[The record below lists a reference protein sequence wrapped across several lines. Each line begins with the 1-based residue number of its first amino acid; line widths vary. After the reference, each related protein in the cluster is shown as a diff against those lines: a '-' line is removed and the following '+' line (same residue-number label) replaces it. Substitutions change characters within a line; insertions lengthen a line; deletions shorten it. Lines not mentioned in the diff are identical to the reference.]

1 MSPKGL
7 FHKIRKKADKEFAA
21 EITAEAKA
29 EKEALKEQKRQQE
42 KQQAIAEYKE
52 KRTLTVEKFFEI
64 SGLSMP
70 ENLSDISHTL
80 IDQFTADP
88 ARLTESSIFMYWG
101 GPQSKKYTSDALA
114 EAAKKNCL
122 LIITDTPCDY
132 PRSLLIEDSHTEES
146 PICTAYIN
154 ASHYI
159 RSLHKAKVIA
169 ITGSVGKT
177 STKEMVESVLR
188 AHYRQPL
195 VSKGNNNSMFS
206 VTRNI
211 QSLKRFHN
219 VYLQEVGANSPRTV
233 EISARQLEA
242 DMVLYTNI
250 GHSHIE
256 SYGSREALINDKLSL
271 SNYGKPGGIA
281 FINYD
286 DTVLMSYPFKQ
297 RTITY
302 SLRAE
307 GADYYADHIK
317 KSGIGYDFDIVSK
330 NSEGESFKTA
340 ARVNALGE
348 HNILN
353 GIAAFAIGR
362 ALKISDEEIVKG
374 IAAYRPS
381 GMRQNLI
388 DIGPYHIFADC
399 YNSSLIAIDNTLG
412 AMDQMDIPADGG
424 RKIAVLGDV
433 LELGNISEETH
444 REIGRTVVS
453 HNVDLLLGFGKDMA
467 FACEEALASG
477 KDARFFSE
485 RSLLE
490 DEIRQEITP
499 ADIILF
505 KASHGINI
513 GATMD
518 RLFGTDINE
527 STQIGHKMF
536 YLKTEG
542 DFEFYIFDCSAS
554 VKRYLGSDENP
565 KVPAYVKA
573 APFSAGGADGAGGVS
588 EELMLPVE
596 KIGKTAFRGMNHVKT
611 VTLPEGIIRIR
622 DGAFKGSGLTGLSAP
637 YSLLS
642 IGNEAFADCPEL
654 ERVILPETIL
664 QIGEKVLENSPRSVL
679 EYK

>member
-7 FHKIRKKADKEFAA
+7 FSKIRRKFDKEYA
-21 EITAEAKA
+21 EEMLTEAKA
-29 EKEALKEQKRQQE
+29 EKEALKEQERQQ
-42 KQQAIAEYKE
+42 KRQQAIAEYKE

-70 ENLSDISHTL
+70 ENLSDISRRV

-88 ARLTESSIFMYWG
+88 ARLTEASIFMYWG

-114 EAAKKNCL
+114 EAAEKNCL

-132 PRSLLIEDSHTEES
+132 PRSLLIEDSHAEES

-154 ASHYI
+154 ASHCI
-159 RSLHKAKVIA
+159 KNLHKAKVIA

-219 VYLQEVGANSPRTV
+219 VYLQEVGANSPGTV
-233 EISARQLEA
+233 EISARQLKA

-256 SYGSREALINDKLSL
+256 SYGSTEALIKDKLSL
-271 SNYGKPGGIA
+271 SHYGKPGGIA

-286 DTVLMSYPFKQ
+286 DATLMSYPFKQ
-297 RTITY
+297 RTVTY

-307 GADYYADHIK
+307 GADYYAADIR
-317 KSGIGYDFDIVSK
+317 KSGVGYDFNIVSK
-330 NSEGESFKTA
+330 NSEGESCKTA

-353 GIAAFAIGR
+353 GVSAFAIGR
-362 ALKISDEEIVKG
+362 ALKISDEEIIKG
-374 IAAYRPS
+374 IADYHPS

-388 DIGPYHIFADC
+388 EIGPYHIFADC
-399 YNSSLIAIDNTLG
+399 YNSSLMAVDNTLG
-412 AMDQMDIPADGG
+412 AMDEMELPSEGG

-433 LELGNISEETH
+433 LELGDISEETH
-444 REIGRTVVS
+444 REIGRRAAS
-453 HNVDLLLGFGKDMA
+453 HDVDLLLGFGKDMA
-467 FACEEALASG
+467 FACEEALAVG

-490 DEIRQEITP
+490 DEIRKEITTK
-499 ADIILF
+499 DLILF

-542 DFEFYIFDCSAS
+542 DYEFYIFDCSAS

-573 APFSAGGADGAGGVS
+573 APFSGDGDEGGS
-588 EELMLPVE
+588 EEVMLPVE
-596 KIGKTAFRGMNHVKT
+596 KIGKTAFRGMTHIKT

-622 DGAFKGSGLTGLSAP
+622 DGAFKGSGLTGFSAP
-637 YSLLS
+637 DSLLS
-642 IGNEAFADCPEL
+642 IGDEALADCPDL
-654 ERVILPETIL
+654 RKVILPETIL
-664 QIGEKVLENSPRSVL
+664 QIGEKVLENSPLSVL
-679 EYK
+679 EYR